1 MRQSSSLAG
10 GRYNFQEDKMTETN
24 LIDQII
30 DETRKSHNKVS
41 DIVTSQVKNL
51 LEGEF
56 AKRKFT
62 AAEIKRTA
70 EQLIANLNTAER
82 ENHENKN
89 D

>member
-1 MRQSSSLAG
+1 
-10 GRYNFQEDKMTETN
+10 MTKTN

-30 DETRKSHNKVS
+30 DEARKSHNKVS
-41 DIVTSQVKNL
+41 DIVISQVKNL

-56 AKRKFT
+56 AMRKFT

-70 EQLIANLNTAER
+70 EQLIVNLNATEG